1 MKKQLFLFAILCS
14 SFAAFAQ
21 EKFTISGYVKNSEN
35 QEVIIGAS
43 VVIKENGLGTSSN
56 EYGFFSITIP
66 QGTCTVVIT
75 YIGMETVE
83 KIITLDKNTKI
94 DFDITSKAT
103 ELTEVKISAKR
114 KSDNVKKIEMS
125 TVQMDI
131 KSITK
136 MPALLGEPDVIRT
149 IQTLPGVSTVGEGA
163 SGFNVRGGNID
174 QNLILLD
181 EAPVFNSSHL
191 FGFFS
196 VFNPDAVKSVK
207 LIKGGINAQ
216 YGGRAS
222 SVLDV
227 RMKDGNRNKYTG
239 SGGIGVI
246 FSRLTLEGPIP
257 FTKKKASFIV
267 AGRRSYVDILSK
279 PFRKGALKEA
289 KFYFY
294 DLTAKANWD
303 INNRNKVFL
312 SGYFGRD
319 VFGSSAFGFN
329 WGNST
334 TTLRW
339 NHLINEKIFL
349 NTTAYYSNYDYNLGT
364 AIEDGASDG
373 FNWKSNIINYSI
385 KPEFTWYPNSKN
397 TVKFGVQSIY
407 YDLKPGT
414 AEFSSGGIRSSITLA
429 NKNALE
435 TAVYIENEQKIGSKI
450 IVSYGLRFSGYQF
463 IGKGKSYN
471 YNDTL
476 VGKEKELL
484 SVTDNEAGKII
495 QEYYNP
501 EPRIALKYDVN
512 NNSSIKASYNRMAQY
527 IHLLSNTAA
536 STPLDMWTLST
547 NNIAPQIANQVAAGY
562 FRNIGT
568 KSIIET
574 SVEVYYKTMTNQLE
588 YIQNASLLLNET
600 YEGQLLAGLG
610 RSYGVEFFAR
620 KNEGRLTG
628 WMSYTFSR
636 SERQTESINQN
647 NWYPARFDK
656 THNLNVIASYN
667 LTKRIELGANVVF
680 TTGAPSTFPN
690 SKISVQGLN
699 YAHIAN
705 DGRNNYRITPYHRVD
720 LSVTFKPKVKENR
733 KWYGEWVVSVYNVY
747 ARKNAFTIYF
757 RTNPEDPKQTQ
768 AVQYTIIS
776 TVIPSVSYNFKF

>member
-1 MKKQLFLFAILCS
+1 MKKQIFLFAFLLS
-14 SFAAFAQ
+14 AFAAFAQ

-35 QEVIIGAS
+35 QEVINGATIQ
-43 VVIKENGLGTSSN
+43 IKENGLGTTSN
-56 EYGFFSITIP
+56 EYGFFSITLP
-66 QGTCTVVIT
+66 TGTYNLIISYV
-75 YIGMETVE
+75 GMETIE
-83 KIITLDKNTKI
+83 KTITLDQNTKL
-94 DFDITSKAT
+94 DFNITSKPT

-149 IQTLPGVSTVGEGA
+149 VQTLPGVSTVGEGA
-163 SGFNVRGGNID
+163 TGFNVRGGNID

-227 RMKDGNRNKYTG
+227 RMKEGNKNKYTG
-239 SGGIGVI
+239 SGGVGVI

-267 AGRRSYVDILSK
+267 AGRRSYIDVLSK
-279 PFRKGALKEA
+279 PFRKGDLKDA

-294 DLTAKANWD
+294 DFTAKANWD

-319 VFGSSAFGFN
+319 VFGSSTFGFN

-364 AIEDGASDG
+364 AIADGASDG

-385 KPEFTWYPNSKN
+385 KPEFTWYPNTKN
-397 TVKFGVQSIY
+397 TVRFGAQSIL

-414 AEFSSGGIRSSITLA
+414 AEFSSGGIKSSITLA
-429 NKNALE
+429 DKNALE
-435 TAVYIENEQKIGSKI
+435 TAVYIDNEQKIGSKI

-463 IGKGKSYN
+463 IGKGKSYE
-471 YNDTL
+471 YKDTL
-476 VGKEKELL
+476 VGKEKELI
-484 SVTDNEAGKII
+484 STTDNEAGKII

-501 EPRIALKYDVN
+501 EPRVAFKYDVN
-512 NNSSIKASYNRMAQY
+512 SKSSIKASYNRMSQY

-568 KSIIET
+568 KSIVET

-610 RSYGVEFFAR
+610 RSYGVELFAR

-628 WMSYTFSR
+628 WVSYTFSR

-656 THNLNVIASYN
+656 THNVNLIASYN
-667 LTKRIELGANVVF
+667 LTKRIELGANFVF

-705 DGRNNYRITPYHRVD
+705 DARNNYRITPYHRVD
-720 LSVTFKPKVKENR
+720 LSITFKPKVKENR